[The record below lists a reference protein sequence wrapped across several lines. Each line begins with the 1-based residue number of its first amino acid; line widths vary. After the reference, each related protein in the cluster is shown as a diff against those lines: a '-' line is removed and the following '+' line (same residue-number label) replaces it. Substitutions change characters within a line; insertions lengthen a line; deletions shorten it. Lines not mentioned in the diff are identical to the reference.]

1 VEVKAIITEE
11 KLTTIIIMR
20 MMVPLLVKMTTNHS
34 TMRTMKRAK
43 MASLSTKITMKM
55 MEMVASQSLSV

>member
-1 VEVKAIITEE
+1 MKAIITEE

-55 MEMVASQSLSV
+55 METVASQSLSV

>member
-1 VEVKAIITEE
+1 VKAIITEE

-55 MEMVASQSLSV
+55 METVASQSLSV

>member
-1 VEVKAIITEE
+1 VKAIITEE

-43 MASLSTKITMKM
+43 TASLSTKITMKM

>member
-1 VEVKAIITEE
+1 VKAIITEE